1 MTLNCW
7 TFKGWKS
14 KGGTVCAIALV
25 FFAAGSLLTARLVEI
40 NQVKADSNRVFE
52 LRVYHTV
59 PGTVPEL
66 ESRFRNRT
74 SKLLDKHD
82 RRVVGYVP
90 EGARGCS
97 RLGQHVHLYGG

>member
-1 MTLNCW
+1 
-7 TFKGWKS
+7 
-14 KGGTVCAIALV
+14 
-25 FFAAGSLLTARLVEI
+25 
-40 NQVKADSNRVFE
+40 
-52 LRVYHTV
+52 V

-90 EGARGCS
+90 EGARGCPRVLPRVPEGAPAWDNTFIFMVADSSPEEAKKNRDAFGPTRAS
-97 RLGQHVHLYGG
+97 RGD